1 MESQRRRSVGRQE
14 GFNLTE
20 LMVVVAIIGLL
31 AAVSVPFF
39 LSYLQAATLKT
50 GAEEIAA
57 FLNQGRQLAITN
69 NQNVCVNITST
80 TMRYRI
86 GGCAGTTW
94 VGTGTDASGNVNMPA
109 GVTLTTSADPVFSYL
124 GTATPAA
131 TYTVTNPRDG
141 KTLTVSVAASGRVR
155 IGP

>member
-1 MESQRRRSVGRQE
+1 MESGQHRSVDRQA

-31 AAVSVPFF
+31 AAVSTPFF
-39 LSYLQAATLKT
+39 LSYLQSATLKS
-50 GAEEIAA
+50 GAEEVAA
-57 FLNQGRQLAITN
+57 LLNQGRQLAITN
-69 NQNVCVNITST
+69 NQNVCVNITAT
-80 TMRYRI
+80 QMRYRV

-109 GVTLTTSADPVFSYL
+109 GVTLAASADPVFDYL
-124 GTATPAA
+124 GRATPAA
-131 TYTVTNPRDG
+131 TYTVTNPQDS